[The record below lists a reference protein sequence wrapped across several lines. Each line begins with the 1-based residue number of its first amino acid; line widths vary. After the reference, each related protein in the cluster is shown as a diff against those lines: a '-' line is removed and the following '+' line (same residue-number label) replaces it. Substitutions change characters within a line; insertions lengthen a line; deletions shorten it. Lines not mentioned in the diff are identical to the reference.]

1 VTSAPADAAARTGL
15 DPRARRFLDL
25 IAAGAKSRN
34 GAPTLQALRAAT
46 DGLASFA
53 APPPPIERR
62 DDVVPAGRVAV
73 RFYAPPGSGDAQMPG
88 LLYFHGGGWI
98 SGGIASHDAICATLS
113 ALGLCRVIAVDYRL
127 APEHRFP
134 AALDDG
140 RAALRAI
147 AARPR
152 RYGVDPKRLGIAG
165 DSAGANL
172 AVVLAREA
180 STPLALQLL
189 LCPVLSPLGP
199 TASRASLAAGW
210 LIEEA
215 TMAAYWDFYRDAG
228 LSPDDPRVAP
238 LNVGDFVGLPPALVH
253 VAEFDPL
260 RDEGEAYA
268 AALIQAGGRAELTV
282 HAGLIH
288 HFYGLGGVVPAAR
301 AAFAR
306 VCDGLTRAWAARA

>member
-1 VTSAPADAAARTGL
+1 VTGAPPHVAPHAGL

-25 IAAGAKSRN
+25 VAAAAKPRD
-34 GAPTLQALRAAT
+34 GAPKLEDLRAAT
-46 DGLASFA
+46 NGLAAFA
-53 APPPPIERR
+53 APPPPVERR
-62 DDVVPAGRVAV
+62 DETLAGGRVAV
-73 RFYAPPGSGDAQMPG
+73 RLYAPPGSGDAPAPA
-88 LLYFHGGGWI
+88 LVYFHGGGWI
-98 SGGIASHDAICATLS
+98 SGGIASHDAICATL
-113 ALGLCRVIAVDYRL
+113 AARGLCRVIAIDYRL

-140 RAALRAI
+140 RAALEAI
-147 AARPR
+147 AAQPR

-172 AVVLAREA
+172 AVVVAREA
-180 STPLALQLL
+180 SAPLALQLL
-189 LCPVLSPLGP
+189 LCPVMDPLGRTP
-199 TASRASLAAGW
+199 SRAALAAGW

-215 TMAAYWDFYRDAG
+215 TMAAYWDCFRVPD

-238 LNVGDFVGLPPALVH
+238 LRCGDLASQPPALVH

-268 AALIQAGGRAELTV
+268 AALTQTGVRAELTV

-288 HFYGLGGVVPAAR
+288 HFYGLGGVVPAAQ
-301 AAFAR
+301 AAFER
-306 VCDGLTRAWAARA
+306 VCRGLKLAWAASA

>member
-62 DDVVPAGRVAV
+62 DDVVSAGRVAV
-73 RFYAPPGSGDAQMPG
+73 RFYAPPGSGDAQMPA

-113 ALGLCRVIAVDYRL
+113 ALALCRVIAVDYRL

-152 RYGVDPKRLGIAG
+152 RYGVDPRRLGIAG

-199 TASRASLAAGW
+199 TASRASLPGGW

-228 LSPDDPRVAP
+228 LSLDDPRVAP
-238 LNVGDFVGLPPALVH
+238 LNGGDFAGLPPALVH

-260 RDEGEAYA
+260 RDEGEAYT
-268 AALIQAGGRAELTV
+268 AALTQAGGRAELTV

-288 HFYGLGGVVPAAR
+288 HFYGLGGVIPAAQ
-301 AAFAR
+301 AAFVR

>member
-1 VTSAPADAAARTGL
+1 MTDASAATAPAGL
-15 DPRARRFLDL
+15 DPRARRFLASL
-25 IAAGAKSRN
+25 ASGAKPRD
-34 GAPTLQALRAAT
+34 GAPTLQELRAAT
-46 DGLASFA
+46 AGLASFA
-53 APPPPIERR
+53 APPPPVERR
-62 DDVVPAGRVAV
+62 DEVVAAGRVAV
-73 RFYAPPGSGDAQMPG
+73 RFYAPPGQGDAPLPA

-134 AALDDG
+134 AALEDG

-172 AVVLAREA
+172 AIVLAREA
-180 STPLALQLL
+180 AAALALQLL
-189 LCPVLSPLGP
+189 LCPVLSPLGR
-199 TASRASLAAGW
+199 TSSRAALAAGW

-215 TMAAYWDFYRDAG
+215 TMATYWEFYRAAG
-228 LSPDDPRVAP
+228 LSLDDPRVAP
-238 LNVGDFVGLPPALVH
+238 LADGDFSKLSPALVH
-253 VAEFDPL
+253 VAAYDPL

-268 AALIQAGGRAELTV
+268 AALTAAGGRAELTV

-288 HFYGLGGVVPAAR
+288 HFYGLGGVIPAAQ
-301 AAFAR
+301 AAFER
-306 VCDGLTRAWAARA
+306 VCDGLKQAWAATA

>member
-1 VTSAPADAAARTGL
+1 MRIYAPLGRGDAPA
-15 DPRARRFLDL
+15 
-25 IAAGAKSRN
+25 
-34 GAPTLQALRAAT
+34 PT
-46 DGLASFA
+46 
-53 APPPPIERR
+53 
-62 DDVVPAGRVAV
+62 
-73 RFYAPPGSGDAQMPG
+73 

-98 SGGIASHDAICATLS
+98 SGGPDSHDAICATL
-113 ALGLCRVIAVDYRL
+113 AARGDCRVIAVDYRL

-134 AALDDG
+134 AALEDG
-140 RAALRAI
+140 AAALGAI
-147 AARPR
+147 AANPR
-152 RYGVDPKRLGIAG
+152 RFGVDLDRLGIAG

-180 STPLALQLL
+180 PTPLALQLL
-189 LCPVLSPLGP
+189 LCPVMDPLGRTP
-199 TASRASLAAGW
+199 SRAALASGW

-215 TMAAYWDFYRDAG
+215 TMARYWDFYSVPG

-238 LNVGDFVGLPPALVH
+238 LSGGDFASLPPAFVH

-268 AALIQAGGRAELTV
+268 AALTQAGVRAELIV

-288 HFYGLGGVVPAAR
+288 HFYGLGGVVPAAQ

-306 VCDGLTRAWAARA
+306 VCDGLRLAWAATVK

>member
-1 VTSAPADAAARTGL
+1 MTTAPADAAARSGL

-25 IAAGAKSRN
+25 IAAGAKSRD
-34 GAPTLQALRAAT
+34 GAPTLSELRAAT
-46 DGLASFA
+46 GGLASFA
-53 APPPPIERR
+53 APPPPVERC
-62 DDVVPAGRVAV
+62 DDVVAAGRVAV
-73 RFYAPPGSGDAQMPG
+73 RFYAPPGSGDAPLPA

-113 ALGLCRVIAVDYRL
+113 ARGLCRVIAVDYRL

-180 STPLALQLL
+180 SAPLALQLL
-189 LCPVLSPLGP
+189 LCPVLSPLGQTP
-199 TASRASLAAGW
+199 SRAALAAGW
-210 LIEEA
+210 LIEDA
-215 TMAAYWDFYRDAG
+215 TMRAYWDFYRAPG
-228 LSPDDPRVAP
+228 LSRDDPRVAP
-238 LNVGDFVGLPPALVH
+238 LNSGDFAKHPPALVH

-268 AALIQAGGRAELTV
+268 AALTAAGVGAELTV

-288 HFYGLGGVVPAAR
+288 HFYGLGGVVPAAQ

-306 VCDGLTRAWAARA
+306 VCDGLKLAWAAA

>member
-1 VTSAPADAAARTGL
+1 MTDAPAAVDARAGL

-25 IAAGAKSRN
+25 VAAAGKTRQ
-34 GAPTLQALRAAT
+34 GAPTLQELRVAT
-46 DGLASFA
+46 DGLAAFA
-53 APPPPIERR
+53 APPPPAERR
-62 DDVVPAGRVAV
+62 DDVVAAGRIAV
-73 RFYAPPGSGDAQMPG
+73 RFYAPLGAADAP
-88 LLYFHGGGWI
+88 LPALVYFHGGGWV

-134 AALDDG
+134 SALDDG
-140 RAALRAI
+140 RAVLEAI

-152 RYGVDPKRLGIAG
+152 RHGVDPKRLGVAG

-180 STPLALQLL
+180 TTPLALQLL
-189 LCPVLSPLGP
+189 LCPVLSPL
-199 TASRASLAAGW
+199 ARSRAERASGW
-210 LIEEA
+210 LIEER
-215 TMAAYWDFYRDAG
+215 TMAAYWDGYRVPG

-238 LNVGDFVGLPPALVH
+238 LFGGGFARMPPALVH

-260 RDEGEAYA
+260 RDEGAAYA
-268 AALIQAGGRAELTV
+268 AALTAAGVRADLTV

-288 HFYGLGGVVPAAR
+288 HFYGLGGVVPAGQ
-301 AAFAR
+301 AAFGR
-306 VCDGLTRAWAARA
+306 VCDGLRRAWAVGA

>member
-1 VTSAPADAAARTGL
+1 MTTTPADPAARTGL

-25 IAAGAKSRN
+25 IAAGAKPRDS
-34 GAPTLQALRAAT
+34 APTLQELRAAT

-53 APPPPIERR
+53 APPPPVERR
-62 DDVVPAGRVAV
+62 DDVVAAGRVAV
-73 RFYAPPGSGDAQMPG
+73 RLYAPPGSGDAPLPA

-113 ALGLCRVIAVDYRL
+113 ALALCRVIAVDYRL
-127 APEHRFP
+127 APERRFP
-134 AALDDG
+134 AALEDG
-140 RAALRAI
+140 RAALKAI

-172 AVVLAREA
+172 AVVLARETPA
-180 STPLALQLL
+180 PLALQLL
-189 LCPVLSPLGP
+189 LCPVLSPLGRTP
-199 TASRASLAAGW
+199 SRAALAAGW

-215 TMAAYWDFYRDAG
+215 TMAAYWDCYRVPD

-238 LNVGDFVGLPPALVH
+238 LNGGDFAKLPPALVH
-253 VAEFDPL
+253 VAAYDPL

-268 AALIQAGGRAELTV
+268 AALTAAGGRAELTV

-288 HFYGLGGVVPAAR
+288 HFYGLGGVVPAAQ

-306 VCDGLTRAWAARA
+306 VCDGLKRAWAAKA

>member
-1 VTSAPADAAARTGL
+1 VTTAPADAAARSGP

-25 IAAGAKSRN
+25 IAAAAKTRD
-34 GAPTLQALRAAT
+34 GAPTLQELRAAT

-53 APPPPIERR
+53 APPPPVERR
-62 DDVVPAGRVAV
+62 DDVVAAARVAI
-73 RFYAPPGSGDAQMPG
+73 RFYAPTGSRDAQLPA

-98 SGGIASHDAICATLS
+98 SGGVASHDAICATLAAS
-113 ALGLCRVIAVDYRL
+113 AGCRVIAVDYRL

-140 RAALRAI
+140 RAALEAI

-152 RYGVDPKRLGIAG
+152 RYGVDPERLGIAG

-180 STPLALQLL
+180 IAPLALQLL
-189 LCPVLSPLGP
+189 LCPVLDPLGRTP
-199 TASRASLAAGW
+199 SRAALAEGW

-215 TMAAYWDFYRDAG
+215 TMAAYWDFYRVPG
-228 LSPDDPRVAP
+228 LASDDPRVAP
-238 LNVGDFVGLPPALVH
+238 LAGGDFAKLPPALIH

-260 RDEGEAYA
+260 RDEGERYV
-268 AALIQAGGRAELTV
+268 AALTTAGVRAELTV
-282 HAGLIH
+282 HPGLIH
-288 HFYGLGGVVPAAR
+288 HFYGLGGVVPSAQ

-306 VCDGLTRAWAARA
+306 VCDGLKRTWAAKP

>member
-1 VTSAPADAAARTGL
+1 MTTAPANAAARTGL

-25 IAAGAKSRN
+25 IAAGAKRRD
-34 GAPTLQALRAAT
+34 GAPTLETLRAAT

-53 APPPPIERR
+53 APPPPVERR
-62 DDVVPAGRVAV
+62 DDVIAAGRVAV
-73 RFYAPPGSGDAQMPG
+73 RLYAPPGSGDAQLPA

-140 RAALRAI
+140 QAALKAI
-147 AARPR
+147 AAQPR
-152 RYGVDPKRLGIAG
+152 RYGVDPRRLGIAG

-180 STPLALQLL
+180 SAPLALQLL
-189 LCPVLSPLGP
+189 LCPVLSPLGRTP
-199 TASRASLAAGW
+199 SRAALAAGW

-215 TMAAYWDFYRDAG
+215 TMAAYWGFYRVAD

-238 LNVGDFVGLPPALVH
+238 LNGVDFAKLPSALVH

-260 RDEGEAYA
+260 RDEGEAYV
-268 AALIQAGGRAELTV
+268 AALARAGVRAELTV

-288 HFYGLGGVVPAAR
+288 HFYGLGGVVPAAQ
-301 AAFAR
+301 AAFEG
-306 VCDGLTRAWAARA
+306 VCDGLKRAWAANA